1 MELTFK
7 MIQGGNILTSA
18 TDNTL
23 SSVTKA
29 LRVLKIFNSS
39 TPVWR
44 VGEIAQKLD
53 LSKSTASRIVQTL
66 VDEGFLIKDRN
77 SPGYRLGSAT
87 LALGGH
93 FVGESELY
101 QEVAP
106 VLNRLVLETGESA
119 HIAIKNNR
127 YVLYLNKQIGPY
139 YSDIQT
145 QTGSNNPVHATSSG
159 KVLLAHSD
167 EDTIDIILGGE
178 LEAFTEHTLTN
189 PIKIRKQLEEIRQKG
204 YAYSEGELTEGNYSI
219 AAPVFNFEG
228 EIVCA
233 VTIVGP
239 LARLTAK
246 NKDRFIR
253 LLLRAA
259 REASERLGYDG

>member
-1 MELTFK
+1 MA
-7 MIQGGNILTSA
+7 SV

-29 LRVLKIFNSS
+29 LRVLKIFDSKN
-39 TPVWR
+39 PVWR
-44 VGEIAQKLD
+44 VGEIAETMD

-66 VDEGFLIKDRN
+66 MDEGFLIKDKT

-106 VLNRLVLETGESA
+106 VLNKLVLETGESA

-127 YVLYLNKQIGPY
+127 HVLYLNKQIGPY

-159 KVLLAHSD
+159 KILLAYS
-167 EDTIDIILGGE
+167 EEETIDIILSGE
-178 LEAFTEHTLTN
+178 LEAYTEHTLTN
-189 PIKIRKQLEEIRQKG
+189 PIKIRKQLEEVRQLG
-204 YAYSEGELTEGNYSI
+204 YAYSEQELKEGNYSI
-219 AAPVFNFEG
+219 AAPVFDFEG

-233 VTIVGP
+233 ITIVGP
-239 LARLTAK
+239 LARLTPK
-246 NKDRFIR
+246 NKERFTR
-253 LLLRAA
+253 LIIRAA
-259 REASERLGYDG
+259 NEASERLGYDG